1 MMMAHQR
8 NTGRD
13 NLLDSA
19 KKAAALA
26 GKQVA
31 AGLNRADELGGDL
44 RDYLLERKDSPRLRA
59 LGERLAKLGG
69 VRLEDEDAEV
79 VRTREEAFVAAAAA
93 APPPTAAEIA
103 ESEGKKGL
111 GDPEIAAQVYGRKSC
126 AWTGRAITLLNEGK
140 VDFDFIELDD
150 SENGHF
156 EGKLVADTKR
166 DTVPYIYLRGEFVGG
181 YNELNEVVRL
191 GELSYRILGVADREA
206 ADVTRKKVEI
216 AKR

>member
-1 MMMAHQR
+1 MMM
-8 NTGRD
+8 GIRD

-44 RDYLLERKDSPRLRA
+44 RDYLLERKDSPKLRA
-59 LGERLAKLGG
+59 IGERLAKIGG
-69 VRLEDEDAEV
+69 VRLEDEDAD
-79 VRTREEAFVAAAAA
+79 VRKREAAFVAAAAA
-93 APPPTAAEIA
+93 APPPTAAELA
-103 ESEGKKGL
+103 DKESKKGL
-111 GDPEIAAQVYGRKSC
+111 GDPDVAAQVYGRKSC
-126 AWTGRAITLLNEGK
+126 PWTGRAITLLNDGK

-150 SENGHF
+150 SENTHF
-156 EGKLVADTKR
+156 EGKLVAETTR

-191 GELSYRILGVADREA
+191 GELSYRILGAADRKA
-206 ADVTRKKVEI
+206 ADATRKKVEI